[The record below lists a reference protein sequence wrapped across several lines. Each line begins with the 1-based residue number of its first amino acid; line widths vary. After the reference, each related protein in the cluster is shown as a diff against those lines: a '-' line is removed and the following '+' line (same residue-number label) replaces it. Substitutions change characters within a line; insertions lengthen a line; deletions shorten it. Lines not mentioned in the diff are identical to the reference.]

1 MTVAALVAGNTVVLK
16 PAEQSP
22 VIAWQLVRILLEAG
36 LPPGAIAYLPG
47 VGEEVARPW

>member
-22 VIAWQLVRILLEAG
+22 VIAAQADG
-36 LPPGAIAYLPG
+36 GPP
-47 VGEEVARPW
+47 ARPACRRAC